1 MASKKVDKIS
11 STKGKAFWGPPGW
24 FVLHVLAAYLDL
36 DPKNPEDYKLLL
48 HLYTKL
54 LPCEECRNNLLIK
67 LKKLPP
73 NKYLENKQAFLY
85 SYTVH
90 DMANQQIS
98 EAKPNAPKESP
109 NYDTIRKYYFDG
121 LKEGMNQHYQN
132 GEEFWEEDVW
142 FVVHMFATT
151 LKSENATYYKQFL
164 FCLTRLLPSRYMRK
178 ALKDTLESFPPD
190 AYLSNNHDAFFYSY
204 AIRDIVNSKSQ
215 IPKKSQNFDDVKS
228 FYFTGLFQECK
239 ECTV

>member
-11 STKGKAFWGPPGW
+11 STSGKAFWGPPGW
-24 FVLHVLAAYLDL
+24 FNLHVLAAYLDL
-36 DPKNPEDYKLLL
+36 DPKNSDDYKFLLN
-48 HLYTKL
+48 LYTKL
-54 LPCEECRNNLLIK
+54 LPCDECRNNLMIK

-73 NKYLENKQAFLY
+73 TKYLEGKNAFFY

-98 EAKPNAPKESP
+98 EVKPNAPKESP
-109 NYDTIRKYYFDG
+109 NYDIIRKFYFDG
-121 LKEGMNQHYQN
+121 LKK

-142 FVVHMFATT
+142 FVIHMFATT
-151 LKSENATYYKQFL
+151 LKPENATYYKQYL
-164 FCLTRLLPSRYMRK
+164 FCLTRLLPSQNMRRV
-178 ALKDTLESFPPD
+178 LKSTLESFPPD

-215 IPKKSQNFDDVKS
+215 TPKNSQNFDDMKS